1 MGIGDPITC
10 SSLGGC
16 VLWSGSC
23 LAHEVDGIKR
33 VLEIVKDVNLVVPRL
48 WMRPH
53 PSQQMQRTKL
63 YFLSLFVEFPDCTE
77 FARPRIV
84 TSKLRIENVVEIT
97 IHARQP
103 SRMG

>member
-1 MGIGDPITC
+1 MGIGEPITS

-23 LAHEVDGIKR
+23 LEHEIDGVKM
-33 VLEIVKDVNLVVPRL
+33 VPEIMKDVNLVVPGL

-63 YFLSLFVEFPDCTE
+63 YFLPLFVEFPDCAE

>member
-1 MGIGDPITC
+1 MGISDPITC

-16 VLWSGSC
+16 VLSGGSC
-23 LAHEVDGIKR
+23 LEREVDGVKM
-33 VLEIVKDVNLVVPRL
+33 VLEIMKDVNLVVPGLR
-48 WMRPH
+48 MRTH

-63 YFLSLFVEFPDCTE
+63 YFLPLFVEFPNCAE
-77 FARPRIV
+77 FTGPRIV

-103 SRMG
+103 SRMR